1 MRRRT
6 FITSAAAAAGAV
18 GAVGALGSARAL
30 AQGAGAAEDP
40 GTRALAALNNARR
53 LEASGEFEQLHQSY
67 HSDAMVVEPAVLAPS
82 LGRAAVVSNKSTIA
96 QSRKLL
102 YFYYRQPQVL
112 FTGSAAIV
120 ISNYEAGHSV
130 DGQTIEHTGKSSNV
144 VLLGPDP
151 PLIAMETSVPNLHA
165 GSYGALGTAL
175 TKEQWGIYPLRA
187 LGPAA
192 ATGGNQDAGGGENDL
207 LYKTVQQINS
217 AWLSGNA
224 QQLLSMANPSGVF
237 LIGDYSPYFITGDAD
252 IKQHFAD
259 FYKTS
264 RVNMI
269 QSMDPQVRIWGSA
282 ASVFFNFDLNY
293 TINGKTKHSP
303 GRGVYT
309 FAKGA
314 PSIAMK
320 SRPSSR
326 SLTNVALVSSKTWAM
341 VTCAASHLVSGT
353 VGDPYPTPVG

>member
-6 FITSAAAAAGAV
+6 FIASAAAAGAAA
-18 GAVGALGSARAL
+18 GTLGSMSAF
-30 AQGAGAAEDP
+30 AQGDTEDP
-40 GTRALAALNNARR
+40 GTRALGALANARR
-53 LEASGEFEQLHQSY
+53 LEASGEFEQLRQSY
-67 HSDAMVVEPAVLAPS
+67 HSDALVVEPALLAPS
-82 LGRAAVVSNKSTIA
+82 LGRAAVVDSKSKVA
-96 QSRKLL
+96 QTRKLL

-112 FTGSAAIV
+112 STGNAAIV

-130 DGQTIEHTGKSSNV
+130 DGQTVEHTGKSSSV

-151 PLIAMETSVPNLHA
+151 PVIAMETTVPNLNA

-175 TKEQWGIYPLRA
+175 TTQQWGIYPLRA
-187 LGPAA
+187 LGPAT

-207 LYKTVQQINS
+207 LYKEVQQINN

-224 QQLLSMANPSGVF
+224 TQLLQMANPTGVF

-282 ASVFFNFDLNY
+282 AAVSFNFDLNY

-314 PSIAMK
+314 PSAASRSRSS
-320 SRPSSR
+320 SRPVM
-326 SLTNVALVSSKTWAM
+326 NVALVSSKTWVMAA
-341 VTCAASHLVSGT
+341 CAASHLVSGT
-353 VGDPYPTPVG
+353 VGDPYPSPVA